1 MNKHT
6 PQSEFKTPQV
16 TAGPLPA
23 SRKVY
28 VKGDQHPDIR
38 VPVREIDLH
47 ATANESALPVYD
59 ASGPYSDPNVTI
71 DLEIG
76 RASCRERV

>member
-16 TAGPLPA
+16 TTGPLPA

-28 VKGDQHPDIR
+28 VKGDQYQDLR

-47 ATANESALPVYD
+47 ATANEPAVPVYD
-59 ASGPYSDPNVTI
+59 ASGPYTDPNVTI
-71 DLEIG
+71 D
-76 RASCRERV
+76 V